1 MYHTK
6 ARAEAHSGDLFGTV
20 ENGRKIA
27 RRGVFQTRLETRPY
41 LTMGWARIQ
50 RLVMV

>member
-6 ARAEAHSGDLFGTV
+6 ARGEAHSGDLLGTV
-20 ENGRKIA
+20 ENGQVFA
-27 RRGVFQTRLETRPY
+27 RRGVFQTRLETCPY